1 MKVDPK
7 YSMHLRTGIK
17 TEFSLEEIKN
27 LCDDLGIDFEDLG
40 GEGKEGKARELIAFC
55 LRRTWLD
62 KLVGRSEELRPQFPW
77 RDLNAPI
84 PSPDPFPPP
93 TPFNLE
99 NSIVAIL
106 GDKNKILGTG
116 FVIAGPLIVTCAH
129 VMYKMAGPIA
139 VRPHTHQ
146 QTYLTDIVALSST
159 QPKAAGQKDVA
170 ILRPRTDF
178 PSSLSPLPLS
188 PGLSLVDRPFITF
201 GYPLVGTIQGVRAK
215 GELRGRVQDE
225 TGLSFL
231 QLDSKEV
238 ANGMSGAPVVDM
250 TSQQVVGMIS
260 GGLNL
265 AGSAKL
271 RDLVLAVPTEIV
283 QAFLPGNK
291 S

>member
-1 MKVDPK
+1 MTSISQ
-7 YSMHLRTGIK
+7 YLTHLRNGLSK
-17 TEFSLEEIKN
+17 HFKLDELASYA
-27 LCDDLGIDFEDLG
+27 DSGIDFENLG
-40 GEGKEGKARELIAFC
+40 GEGKDGKARELIAYC
-55 LRRTWLD
+55 QRRTQLAD
-62 KLVGRSEELRPQFPW
+62 LVGRCGELRPLFPW
-77 RDLNAPI
+77 RDPNAPI
-84 PSPDPFPPP
+84 PSPGSFPPP
-93 TPFNLE
+93 TPFSLE

-106 GDKNKILGTG
+106 SAEGKIAGTG
-116 FVIAGPLIVTCAH
+116 FVVAGPLIVTCAH
-129 VMYKMAGPIA
+129 VMYKMAGPIT

-146 QTYLTDIVALSST
+146 QSYLTDIVALSST

-178 PSSLSPLPLS
+178 PSTLFPLTLA
-188 PGLSLVDRPFITF
+188 PGLSLTDRSFVTF

-238 ANGMSGAPVVDM
+238 ANGMSGAPVVD
-250 TSQQVVGMIS
+250 TASQQVVGMIS